1 MVTIFLA
8 IPIKKISSQNA
19 NGKSLALIK
28 ADSPYIVVKTFEKK
42 NVSFCFFYNRV
53 KYSFF
58 SVSDIPLYQK
68 YKQRN
73 DGTYK
78 DFGNSCYVVVSLT
91 GAYEAD
97 GLHYKM
103 LAQLF

>member
-1 MVTIFLA
+1 M
-8 IPIKKISSQNA
+8 
-19 NGKSLALIK
+19 
-28 ADSPYIVVKTFEKK
+28 IVVKTFGKK
-42 NVSFCFFYNRV
+42 NVSLCFLHNRV

-68 YKQRN
+68 YKQCS

-91 GAYEAD
+91 GAYKND